1 MTKMSVR
8 CEGGRLANQN
18 LNITQCII
26 QNQNLKISEGFF
38 LNVLQI
44 LGARLFHIW
53 LTLGPTRVRFMVG
66 FSPVM
71 AMCSAKSSCRRVFT
85 VQRIDVP
92 FQSLLW
98 EVFEECKAGADFM
111 LPKRS
116 SACCSRCA
124 LSCSFYNGAIGL
136 ANITFRAVATLYVVD
151 GIHRSGSSWR
161 SGLGFC

>member
-71 AMCSAKSSCRRVFT
+71 AMCSAKSSYERNCDALLTCTFYRERHDQEPQSCENCRHI
-85 VQRIDVP
+85 Q
-92 FQSLLW
+92 
-98 EVFEECKAGADFM
+98 
-111 LPKRS
+111 
-116 SACCSRCA
+116 
-124 LSCSFYNGAIGL
+124 
-136 ANITFRAVATLYVVD
+136 
-151 GIHRSGSSWR
+151 
-161 SGLGFC
+161 